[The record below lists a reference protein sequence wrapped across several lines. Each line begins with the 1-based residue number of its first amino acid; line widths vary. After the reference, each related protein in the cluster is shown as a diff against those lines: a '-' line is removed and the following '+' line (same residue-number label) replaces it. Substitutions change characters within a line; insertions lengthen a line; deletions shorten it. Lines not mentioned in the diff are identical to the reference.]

1 MSQTIGTAV
10 MRMADA
16 DLLPF
21 DFNSLTSTV
30 RRYETELEVL
40 AQTERDQT
48 VEHNRQIDEKFFE
61 ATSDPQEK
69 LVAPSREEVPPFLN
83 FAPLRNAIET
93 LSRSS
98 EHYGR
103 AHAAAMRDGAALAS
117 ASLADVNV
125 RLFQCERM
133 LTDAKGLPRRDW
145 FKHML
150 YAPGFYTG
158 YGVKTI
164 PAVREAIEQKLW
176 PEATEQIVR
185 VSGVLEK
192 EAAAIDAAAAALEK
206 TASH

>member
-1 MSQTIGTAV
+1 M
-10 MRMADA
+10 
-16 DLLPF
+16 
-21 DFNSLTSTV
+21 
-30 RRYETELEVL
+30 RRYETELETL
-40 AQTERDQT
+40 AQTGRDQA
-48 VEHNRQIDEKFFE
+48 VEHNRQIDEKVFE

-69 LVAPSREEVPPFLN
+69 LKAPSREEIPPFLN

-98 EHYGR
+98 ERYGR
-103 AHAAAMRDGAALAS
+103 THTAAMRDGAALAS
-117 ASLADVNV
+117 ASLTDVNM
-125 RLFQCERM
+125 RLLQCERM

-164 PAVREAIEQKLW
+164 PAVREAIEQKDFGPKL
-176 PEATEQIVR
+176 PSQIVR

-192 EAAAIDAAAAALEK
+192 EAAAIDAATAALEK

>member
-1 MSQTIGTAV
+1 V

-21 DFNSLTSTV
+21 DFNSLTATI
-30 RRYETELEVL
+30 RRYETELETL
-40 AQTERDQT
+40 AQTERDQS

-61 ATSDPQEK
+61 ATTDPQEK
-69 LVAPSREEVPPFLN
+69 LVPPSREDVPPFLN
-83 FAPLRNAIET
+83 FAPLRNSIET
-93 LSRSS
+93 LARSS

-103 AHAAAMRDGAALAS
+103 AHAAAMRDNAALAS

-125 RLFQCERM
+125 RLLQCERS
-133 LTDAKGLPRRDW
+133 LTDANGLPRRDW

-185 VSGVLEK
+185 VSGVLDK